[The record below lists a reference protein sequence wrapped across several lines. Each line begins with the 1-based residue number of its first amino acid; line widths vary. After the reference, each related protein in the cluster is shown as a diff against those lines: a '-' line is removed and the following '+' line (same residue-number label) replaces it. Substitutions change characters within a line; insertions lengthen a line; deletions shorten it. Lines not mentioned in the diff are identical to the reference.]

1 MMPWLPW
8 VPYPQSMWVIRV
20 HPMAV
25 AVPPASERASEACA
39 ASSLSDN
46 RKSVVCGA
54 HLHSICVCVLF
65 VLQFRASIFCLFIT
79 LYGTVSRVG
88 KRSFFC
94 PPFFSFFL
102 VFQRHF
108 E

>member
-25 AVPPASERASEACA
+25 AFRLRASEACA

-54 HLHSICVCVLF
+54 YLHSLCVCVLF
-65 VLQFRASIFCLFIT
+65 VLQFRASFFCLFIT
-79 LYGTVSRVG
+79 LLAR
-88 KRSFFC
+88 
-94 PPFFSFFL
+94 
-102 VFQRHF
+102 FQ